1 VWATEVV
8 HCTAI
13 RADLDRAHRNSQKVQ
28 FLRDK
33 LVKLTYLAED
43 KGFEQNSDT
52 KENTGENEV
61 LKKRVINPTQGQA
74 ETLAELLDIIAD
86 ADAETL
92 VELVRMA
99 KQVTAESQ

>member
-1 VWATEVV
+1 M
-8 HCTAI
+8 
-13 RADLDRAHRNSQKVQ
+13 Q
-28 FLRDK
+28 FPK
-33 LVKLTYLAED
+33 KKNHFTAED

>member
-1 VWATEVV
+1 VW
-8 HCTAI
+8 
-13 RADLDRAHRNSQKVQ
+13 
-28 FLRDK
+28 DK
-33 LVKLTYLAED
+33 HGFSAED

-99 KQVTAESQ
+99 KQITAESQR

>member
-1 VWATEVV
+1 M
-8 HCTAI
+8 
-13 RADLDRAHRNSQKVQ
+13 Q
-28 FLRDK
+28 FPK
-33 LVKLTYLAED
+33 KKHGLTAED